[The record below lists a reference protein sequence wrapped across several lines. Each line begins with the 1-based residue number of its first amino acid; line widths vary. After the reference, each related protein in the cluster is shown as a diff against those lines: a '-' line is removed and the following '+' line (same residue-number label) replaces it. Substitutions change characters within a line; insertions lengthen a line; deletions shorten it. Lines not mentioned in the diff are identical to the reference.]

1 MAADWGPMQHF
12 IATYGY
18 LAVFVLMAAESAC
31 IPVPSELIML
41 FGGALASG
49 AVAGAHPDLTLVIV
63 AGTLGNV
70 AGSYVAWS
78 VGRYAGQASLRRWG
92 RYVWLKAEDVDR
104 ATRWF
109 ERYGAAAVF
118 VGRMLPVIRTFISLP
133 AGFANMRPVRFG
145 VYTLAGCIPWT
156 AALGVAGYAVG
167 RNWQHI
173 ADAFHGPTYAIAGIV
188 AVMVL
193 IGVVVFVRRR
203 RRERIAEQTGRPAH
217 TSEIR

>member
-1 MAADWGPMQHF
+1 MQHF
-12 IATYGY
+12 ITSYGY
-18 LAVFVLMAAESAC
+18 LAVFLLMAAESAC

-49 AVAGAHPDLTLVIV
+49 AVAGAHPDLALVIV

-70 AGSYVAWS
+70 AGSYLAWS

-92 RYVWLKAEDVDR
+92 RYVWLREEDVDR

-109 ERYGAAAVF
+109 ERYGVAAVF

-133 AGFANMRPVRFG
+133 AGFANMPPVRFG
-145 VYTLAGCIPWT
+145 AYTLAGCIPWT
-156 AALGVAGYAVG
+156 TALGIAGYAVG
-167 RNWQHI
+167 RNWQRI

-188 AVMVL
+188 AVIVL
-193 IGVVVFVRRR
+193 AGVVVFVRRR
-203 RRERIAEQTGRPAH
+203 RRERVAEHAQEAGRSAH

>member
-1 MAADWGPMQHF
+1 MQHF

-49 AVAGAHPDLTLVIV
+49 AIAGGHPDLTLIIA

-70 AGSYVAWS
+70 AGSYLAWLA
-78 VGRYAGQASLRRWG
+78 GRYAGQATLRRWG
-92 RYVWLKAEDVDR
+92 RYVWLKDEDFDR

-118 VGRMLPVIRTFISLP
+118 FGRMLPVVRTFISLP

-145 VYTLAGCIPWT
+145 LYTLAGCVPWT
-156 AALGVAGYAVG
+156 AALGIAGYAVG
-167 RNWQHI
+167 RNWQRV
-173 ADAFHGPTYAIAGIV
+173 ADAFHGPTYVFAGVLAV
-188 AVMVL
+188 AFL
-193 IGVVVFVRRR
+193 IGAVVFLRRR
-203 RRERIAEQTGRPAH
+203 RRERAAAAAGPDTDRPAPVSTSGRP
-217 TSEIR
+217 